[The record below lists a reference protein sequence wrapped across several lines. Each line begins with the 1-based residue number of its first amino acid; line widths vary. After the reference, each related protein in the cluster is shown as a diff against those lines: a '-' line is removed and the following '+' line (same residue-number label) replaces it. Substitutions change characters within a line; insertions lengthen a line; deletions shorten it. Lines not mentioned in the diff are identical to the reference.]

1 MERRIEVYSPGYLFE
16 GARPE
21 TTSAPLV
28 INYDDIFEVG
38 YNITSEPSPE
48 IDSIV
53 LISLPSVAH
62 CYDSNQR
69 YIVLDFEASVN
80 YGYLNVTSPLDRY
93 IAPPGYYMLF
103 LLQKKYQS
111 VSGEVRIPSIAK
123 IVKLFSP
130 RQSLR
135 RFTGTLT
142 QQDAT
147 KLKTNGLVQ
156 ILCLCQSP

>member
-1 MERRIEVYSPGYLFE
+1 MFE

-21 TTSAPLV
+21 ITSAPLV

-53 LISLPSVAH
+53 LISLPSVTH

-69 YIVLDFEASVN
+69 YIVLDFEASLN
-80 YGYLNVTSPLDRY
+80 YGYFNVTSPWDRY

-103 LLQKKYQS
+103 L
-111 VSGEVRIPSIAK
+111 VSKAGAPSIGH
-123 IVKLFSP
+123 IVHITYVPSVAG
-130 RQSLR
+130 
-135 RFTGTLT
+135 GTN
-142 QQDAT
+142 D
-147 KLKTNGLVQ
+147 VQ
-156 ILCLCQSP
+156 I

>member
-21 TTSAPLV
+21 ITSAPLV
-28 INYDDIFEVG
+28 VNYDEVFEVW
-38 YNITSEPSPE
+38 YNVTAEPSSD
-48 IDSIV
+48 IDSVV
-53 LISLPSVAH
+53 LISLPSVTH

-80 YGYLNVTSPLDRY
+80 FGALNVTAPVDEYL
-93 IAPPGYYMLF
+93 APPGYYMLF

-123 IVKLFSP
+123 IVKLFRASP
-130 RQSLR
+130 
-135 RFTGTLT
+135 
-142 QQDAT
+142 
-147 KLKTNGLVQ
+147 
-156 ILCLCQSP
+156 